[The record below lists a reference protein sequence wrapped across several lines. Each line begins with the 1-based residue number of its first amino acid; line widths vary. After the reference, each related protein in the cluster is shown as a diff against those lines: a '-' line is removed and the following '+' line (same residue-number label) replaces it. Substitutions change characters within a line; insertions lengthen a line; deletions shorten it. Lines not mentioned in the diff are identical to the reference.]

1 MSSTAQNLASSRIA
15 ALLDENSFV
24 EIGAAVTARATDFN
38 MNNTDTPS
46 DGVVTGYGVINDS
59 LVLYIARMLPY
70 SEVPWVRCMPRKLP
84 ESMTWQ

>member
-46 DGVVTGYGVINDS
+46 DGVVTGYGVI
-59 LVLYIARMLPY
+59 
-70 SEVPWVRCMPRKLP
+70 
-84 ESMTWQ
+84 

>member
-38 MNNTDTPS
+38 MNNTDTLS
-46 DGVVTGYGVINDS
+46 DGVITAI
-59 LVLYIARMLPY
+59 
-70 SEVPWVRCMPRKLP
+70 RCHQRQ
-84 ESMTWQ
+84 SCVCIQSGCFRSWRFHG